1 MPSSSQAIPTFGRE
15 PPVLAGDPFSDAV
28 LTSPFEFQHSLREA
42 GPVAYLPS
50 HNVYAM
56 GRYDEVRAAL
66 VNWQGFES
74 GNGVGLFNPRSETPY
89 RRPPSAILELDPPIH
104 DAPRH
109 ALEQALGPRML
120 TRFRDDWARTAEIVV
135 DELLKREVIDAVSD
149 LAEAFPL
156 KVFPEAMGIPEEG
169 RENLLVYSDHNFNS
183 FGPNN
188 ALVEKGRKAFTELV
202 GWMGKQGTRESLR
215 PDGLGASIW
224 AKTDEG
230 DLTAEQ
236 AGGVIRSLLIAGL
249 DTTIHALGA
258 IIDAFLSAP
267 QQWQVL
273 RAEPKRARVAFDEAI
288 RWASPVQ
295 TFFRTAT
302 RDVIVADTKIPEGE
316 KILMFLG
323 AANRDP
329 RRWDNP
335 DHFDLNRDPSGH
347 VGFGMGIHHCVGQH
361 VARQEAEVVLHE
373 LARRVARIEPAGEP
387 KPHLNNTLKGWK
399 TLPVRLI
406 AA

>member
-1 MPSSSQAIPTFGRE
+1 MASLSQAIPTIGRE
-15 PPVLAGDPFSDAV
+15 PPVLAGDPFSEAV
-28 LTSPFEFQHSLREA
+28 LTSPFEFQHALREA
-42 GPVAYLPS
+42 GPVAYLS
-50 HNVYAM
+50 SYNVYAM
-56 GRYDEVRAAL
+56 GRYNEVRAAL

-74 GNGVGLFNPRSETPY
+74 GNGVGLFNPRNETPY
-89 RRPPSAILELDPPIH
+89 RRPPSAILELDPPTH

-120 TRFRDDWARTAEIVV
+120 TGFRDGWARTAEIMV
-135 DELLKREVIDAVSD
+135 DQLLKREVIDAVSD

-188 ALVEKGRKAFTELV
+188 ALVEKGRKAFTDLV
-202 GWMGKQGTRESLR
+202 GWMGKQGSRESLR
-215 PDGLGASIW
+215 PDGLGARIW

-230 DLTAEQ
+230 DLTAAQ

-249 DTTIHALGA
+249 DTTVHALGA
-258 IIDAFLSAP
+258 IIDAFLSSP
-267 QQWQVL
+267 EQWQLL
-273 RAEPKRARVAFDEAI
+273 RAEPTRARVAFDEAI

-302 RDVIVADTKIPEGE
+302 RDVVVADTKIPEGE

-361 VARQEAEVVLHE
+361 VARLEAEVVLHE

-387 KPHLNNTLKGWK
+387 KPHLNNTLRGWK

-406 AA
+406 AG

>member
-1 MPSSSQAIPTFGRE
+1 MAPLSQAIPTIGRD
-15 PPVLAGDPFSDAV
+15 PPVLADDPFSEAV
-28 LTSPFEFQHSLREA
+28 LTSPFEFQQTLREA
-42 GPVAYLPS
+42 GPVAYLS
-50 HNVYAM
+50 SYNVYAM

-109 ALEQALGPRML
+109 ALEQVLCPRML
-120 TRFRDDWARTAEIVV
+120 MGFRDGWARTAEIMV
-135 DELLKREVIDAVSD
+135 DQLLKREVIDAVSD

-188 ALVEKGRKAFTELV
+188 ALVEKGRKAFTDLV
-202 GWMGKQGTRESLR
+202 GWMSKQGTRESLR
-215 PDGLGASIW
+215 PDGLGARIW

-230 DLTAEQ
+230 DLTTAQ

-249 DTTIHALGA
+249 DTTVHALGA

-267 QQWQVL
+267 EQWQLL
-273 RAEPKRARVAFDEAI
+273 RAEPTRARVAFDEAI

-302 RDVIVADTKIPEGE
+302 RDVVVADTKIPEGE

-329 RRWDNP
+329 RRWNNP

-361 VARQEAEVVLHE
+361 VARLEAEVMLHE
-373 LARRVARIEPAGEP
+373 LARRVARIEPAGEA
-387 KPHLNNTLKGWK
+387 KPHLNNTLRGWK
-399 TLPVRLI
+399 TLPVRFV